1 MIRERVL
8 VLFVA
13 VMAMVFTV
21 PAMAQ
26 EAADN
31 SEQMI
36 ELVRTDIQKQRVAI
50 IGEAMQFTAD
60 EAAAFWPIYEQYEA
74 ERSEIGEQRVA
85 LIMDYAEH
93 FQMMTDEKAAELGA
107 RALELEE
114 ARTALKKKYFE
125 KLKSEMSPVTAAR
138 FLQVENQLTMVLDLQ
153 VASQVPLISK
163 PEGQQLVE
171 E

>member
-1 MIRERVL
+1 MRERVL
-8 VLFVA
+8 VLIVA
-13 VMAMVFTV
+13 VMAMVFAV
-21 PAMAQ
+21 PVMAQ
-26 EAADN
+26 EAVDN

-50 IGEAMQFTAD
+50 IGDAMQFTAD
-60 EAAAFWPIYEQYEA
+60 EAAMFWPIYEEYEA
-74 ERSEIGEQRVA
+74 ERSEIGDQRVA
-85 LIMDYAEH
+85 LIQDYADH
-93 FQMMTDEKAAELGA
+93 FQTMTDEKAGELGA
-107 RALELEE
+107 QALELEE
-114 ARTALKKKYFE
+114 ARTALKKKYF
-125 KLKSEMSPVTAAR
+125 KRLQAEMSPVTAAR